1 MTEREL
7 IVPLRQERELQ
18 RRVKE
23 LEEALKQA
31 IEELRASYGR
41 SRLMP
46 DNTCESINR
55 WESLLSN
62 SKEPAMTAE
71 ERVKELE
78 EALKHEFARG
88 RLFQFERM
96 KMQRPADPVY
106 WDMHEENSIRESL
119 LSNSGA
125 PKEKP

>member
-31 IEELRASYGR
+31 IEEVQASYGR

-62 SKEPAMTAE
+62 S
-71 ERVKELE
+71 
-78 EALKHEFARG
+78 
-88 RLFQFERM
+88 
-96 KMQRPADPVY
+96 
-106 WDMHEENSIRESL
+106 
-119 LSNSGA
+119 GA
-125 PKEKP
+125 PQKESK